1 MMYLVDWHLFLVDD
15 TPYTNKGL
23 RKVLLRLLVTH
34 GLGAFKEVQKEKKM
48 LDLNVK
54 ESISGLYLSI
64 DCLIGS

>member
-34 GLGAFKEVQKEKKM
+34 GLGAFKEVQKKK
-48 LDLNVK
+48 NV
-54 ESISGLYLSI
+54 GLK
-64 DCLIGS
+64 C